1 MRPNGVQ
8 MSNPNMTSEDTILMH
23 LYRNRIHLEDR
34 RLPFAVCSEGIGIT
48 EGISIAHVTSGIQN
62 LIRSGLVFFE
72 KRYVETKRCPCRAY
86 SLTPMGMLR
95 ARIIGNDIGCLKSS
109 PVKNGKGKDAM
120 LLRRR
125 DIALEEKTH
134 FYDARPNEKG
144 ATPPSS

>member
-1 MRPNGVQ
+1 
-8 MSNPNMTSEDTILMH
+8 MSNPNMTSEDIILMH

-86 SLTPMGMLR
+86 SLTPRGLLR
-95 ARIIGNDIGCLKSS
+95 ARIIENDIGCLKSS
-109 PVKNGKGKDAM
+109 PVNNGQGKDAM

-125 DIALEEKTH
+125 DVALREKTH
-134 FYDARPNEKG
+134 FYDPRPPEKG